1 MFWVESF
8 GNMPVED
15 MVREGFRILKGK
27 FQEFVNE
34 LELELSRG
42 PAPSGELATGE
53 TTEESTQVTGEEFGT
68 EEGGPTEE

>member
-42 PAPSGELATGE
+42 ACTKRRVSYW
-53 TTEESTQVTGEEFGT
+53 
-68 EEGGPTEE
+68 